1 MQQHQ
6 LHEASKGA
14 RYAIFYLTAGAL
26 LMIWSAVWFYYLKQ
40 HDYPAGDPRY
50 YVCTGLLLSGAAVFA
65 IGALIG
71 RIGREAKQADVPVA
85 TMAAATVVPGSPQP
99 NTPAPPAAAPPVTP
113 TAPAQQPHVGAV
125 R

>member
-6 LHEASKGA
+6 LHEPSKGA
-14 RYAIFYLTAGAL
+14 KYAIFYLTAGAL
-26 LMIWSAVWFYYLKQ
+26 LMIWSAVWFYYLKH

-50 YVCTGLLLSGAAVFA
+50 YICTGLLLSGAAVFV

-71 RIGREAKQADVPVA
+71 RIGKEAKQADVPVA
-85 TMAAATVVPGSPQP
+85 TVAAATVVPGAPQP
-99 NTPAPPAAAPPVTP
+99 NSPAPAATPPATSPAPPREPPV
-113 TAPAQQPHVGAV
+113 GAA